1 MSVELYEYERLSP
14 APVMVVSAA
23 AAAAYLCVVKKKLF
37 GIPVFGAVNI
47 GVRDKKFGANN
58 ENRS

>member
-1 MSVELYEYERLSP
+1 MYEYERRSP
-14 APVMVVSAA
+14 APVIVVSAA
-23 AAAAYLCVVKKKLF
+23 AAAYWCVVKKKFF